1 MSGPD
6 TAAAGLRWP
15 RVCAVLSGDGWVHS
29 PGRHGRQAKQP
40 QEAETRHRPR
50 GSGHLQ
56 LLICPRQT
64 ASSKTKFTAIP
75 FSKRNLFTGRRFDP
89 VWREQGQLRGGAR
102 RDVHRHQADH
112 AHRAHPPLH
121 ALHHGH
127 RHPLRLLLRHQ
138 AAPGRLGA
146 RGAV

>member
-1 MSGPD
+1 MDGSIPLADMAAKQNSHKKQKPD
-6 TAAAGLRWP
+6 TDLEAQVTYSFLS
-15 RVCAVLSGDGWVHS
+15 VLV
-29 PGRHGRQAKQP
+29 
-40 QEAETRHRPR
+40 
-50 GSGHLQ
+50 
-56 LLICPRQT
+56 IQT
-64 ASSKTKFTAIP
+64 TSKTKFTAIP
-75 FSKRNLFTGRRFDP
+75 LSKRNLFTGRRFDP
-89 VWREQGQLRGGAR
+89 VGREQGQLRGGSR
-102 RDVHRHQADH
+102 RDVHGHQADH